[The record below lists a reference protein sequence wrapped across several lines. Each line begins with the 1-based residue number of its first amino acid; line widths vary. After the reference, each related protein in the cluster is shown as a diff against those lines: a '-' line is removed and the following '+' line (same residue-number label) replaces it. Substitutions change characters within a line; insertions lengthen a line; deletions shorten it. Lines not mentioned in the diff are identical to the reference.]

1 MGLELVVCFRI
12 GVSTGKEMVL
22 VPNNNASSG
31 INKTGYREGVKC
43 IKECLRTGDVISG
56 CRIQVLVLASEV

>member
-31 INKTGYREGVKC
+31 INKIGYREGVKC
-43 IKECLRTGDVISG
+43 IKE
-56 CRIQVLVLASEV
+56 IQQQRGA